1 MDFTAFLAG
10 ASLTA
15 GRIVVLDLNG
25 NIKILAP
32 GQAIAPG
39 ELVIETLEE
48 TDVPQFRIATD
59 AGETNITDD
68 IQQIFAALEEGQ
80 DPTQLGDDFATAAG
94 ETGGSSL
101 VAGGTI
107 SRIGAESLAST
118 DFSTQGLQA
127 LGLNEAQS
135 LSLFDLLND
144 ANTALQDID
153 SIAPSAPTITLDT
166 DSGSKADDFLTNDGS
181 YTVTDIE
188 DGATVEYFVDGEW
201 TTTEPV
207 AVEGENTIIIR
218 QTDDAGNSSES
229 STLTFTLDTTAPDAP
244 QISLDT
250 DSGSLADDFLTNKG
264 DFTVAGTE
272 EGATVEYF
280 VNGEWTTTAPTP
292 VEGDNTIIVRQT
304 DAAGNTSGSS
314 TLTFTL
320 DTTAPDAPQISLD
333 IDSGSL
339 ADDFLTNKGDFT
351 VTGTEEGATV
361 EYFVN
366 GEWTTTAPTPVE
378 GDNTI
383 IVRQTDAAG
392 NISGSSTLTF
402 TLDTTAPDAPQISLD
417 IDSGSLADDFLTN
430 KGDFTVA
437 GTEEGATVEYFV
449 NGEWTTTAPTPVEGE
464 NTIIVRQTDAAGN
477 TSGSSTL
484 TFTLDTTAPDAPQI
498 SLDIDSGSLA
508 DDFLTNKGDFAVTG
522 TEEGATVEYFVN
534 GEWTT
539 TAPTPVE
546 GDNTIIVRQTDTA
559 GNTSGSS
566 TLTFTLDTTAQA
578 GTVSVDPITS
588 DDVITET
595 EKNQTITVT
604 GSATGGDIKTGDIV
618 TAIINGKEYTGSVSE
633 DGAWELSVSGSD
645 LAVDTAFEVTVNST
659 DAAGNEVTSKGESVH
674 RFDDTPINVNIDI
687 DPITSDSVINAQ
699 EVNSLVTVTGTVT
712 GESFSSGVVTLTIN
726 GVEYTGEVVDG
737 KYSIEVKGSDLSAD
751 SDNVVDAK
759 VDVVNTAG
767 NIGSATSTEFYLVD
781 TFARGT
787 IKIDP
792 ITDDNVVNK
801 AESEGLVKVTGSVGG
816 DARPGDQVTV
826 VVNGVTY
833 TTSVLSNKTWEVS
846 VSGSDLAQ
854 DDKVT
859 ATVTGDDWAGNPFS
873 GSGERDYVVDTTAA
887 GAPGVT
893 ITEDGD
899 NDGYISAAELSG
911 DVNVTISLT
920 GTNAVAGDTLTVNGT
935 DIELT
940 QAQIDAGEVLT
951 TVAAPAEGATL
962 TVEATITD
970 KAGNVSEKGTDSAIL
985 DTTAAGA
992 PGVTITEDGDNDGYI
1007 SAAELSGDVNVTIS
1021 LTGTNAVAG
1030 DTLTVN
1036 GTDIELTQAQIDAGE
1051 VLTTVA
1057 APAEGATL
1065 TVEATITDK
1074 AGNVSEKG
1082 TDSAILDTTAA
1093 GAPGVTITED
1103 GDNDGY
1109 ISAAELSGDVNVTIS
1124 LTGTN
1129 AVAGDTL
1136 TVNGTDIELT
1146 QAQIDAGEVLTTVA
1160 APAEGATLTVE
1171 ATITDK
1177 AGNVS
1182 EKGTDSAILDTT
1194 AAGAP
1199 GVTITE
1205 DGDNDGYIS
1214 AAELSGDVNV
1224 TISLTGTNA
1233 VAGDTLTVNGT
1244 DIELTQAQIDAG
1256 EVLTTVAAPA
1266 EGATLT
1272 VEATI
1277 TDKAGNVSEKGTDSA
1292 ILDTI
1297 VLAEIDILNI
1307 AGDHKISADESNA
1320 DVTVV
1325 GYVNKDAQP
1334 NDKIDFYVNGELI
1347 GSGFVSNEP
1356 HLDAHGN
1363 QIGYKFEFVTKGSN
1377 LIPDGEVDGG
1387 AILTAKVTVS
1397 DVAGNTFVATTT
1409 EPYFFDIDAPDAP
1422 TITKVTDDSSGS
1434 DYSVVTLHGTGSE
1447 PGNEVEVF
1455 AKDANGVYV
1464 TIGTATVQQDLSWT
1478 LDISNESAIPLNDNE
1493 FLYAKEKDSFGNV
1506 SEASNTVHYYHGTY
1520 DPALAESTDDF
1531 VLLGSGDDL
1540 FKSNQDDA
1548 NNKLVVDGGA
1558 GNDTAELNFA
1568 STNASVALNTDGS
1581 VTITEANGD
1590 VNTFIE
1596 FENFKFTDG
1605 TKTTSE
1611 LFAPK
1616 VSLERDQDDVINSD
1630 RSTVGYTI
1638 TLPVGAVVGAMLTIV
1653 IEGVTQSFALEPE
1666 HIAAG
1671 TISGSIDSGSVVG
1684 DELSI
1689 SAEITYGN
1697 QPSHLEFKDSDQLAV
1712 NEGPQGNDFVVTL
1725 SPDSSVIGFDFETE
1739 STADGQ
1745 QIDVVTDRED
1755 DANSTD
1761 AKETTISFDSLPV
1774 LGTVYVVNSDGS
1786 RTEVTKDTVV
1796 KVTDKL
1802 EYDLHDDVNDKL
1814 SFDAQTDFKGVYAD
1828 DTVTSFVLD
1837 SGVIISGGHYTGSRP
1852 DTDSSLTPDEL
1863 FFDNADNEKG
1873 LGVGSSEL
1881 DVSTKDYISVDFS
1894 QISQGKTDVLVK
1906 EANVTFGSV
1915 WGNYNDTSSA
1925 DAQIHVLVFKDG
1937 QVVQEFIYDD
1947 DQQPI
1952 YDGSGVFTANIKVDG
1967 GFDEIRVY
1975 TTHGTDNPNDNGN
1988 SNVTLQSV
1996 EVVDAAVSEEVVYEA
2011 TDSDKGTDKGTI
2023 DFVTDSTETSTN
2035 NAPHLADT
2043 RFSEV
2048 GTEDTEIS
2056 LNLGA
2061 LNPTDPDGDAVYI
2074 SNVSVDPSYGS
2085 LVLTHDANGVVT
2097 SAVFK
2102 PAENKHF
2109 DDVPFTVTVSDGHKT
2124 DTATVMLEVKAVA
2137 DAPNVTVVFGDS
2149 VTTNVTMDSTLHTK
2163 LVNGQ
2168 VLSEADKAALGVT
2181 GVVVEVNRNATGT
2194 NGSEVLF
2201 GSAQAD
2207 TMYGKYG
2214 NDVFVGGA
2222 GDDKIDGDDSLSTT
2236 DHDGVDTVIYSGP
2249 LSNYTLV
2256 NNGDFGGKVDQWAVF
2271 DSTGKDASARTGTSW
2286 ELTGDHLYEIERLV
2300 FSDAIV
2306 TLNPD
2311 GTYHVEQITET
2322 VLNLSAS
2329 VADRDGSE
2337 YLDEVQIKGLPDGT
2351 MIIDK
2356 DTGETLGGFQNIN
2369 GEQVWVIDIEGNS
2382 TQSINYDNLVVRTP
2396 SSEALD
2402 VDVHVVAKENSLP
2415 QSDVGASTEVNAAA
2429 SNDVLADQ
2437 GGEVPTTLISLVI
2450 DSSGS
2455 MASKPTGLT
2464 ESRIEYVLEAS
2475 IELLKNVKSQQ
2486 GSESVLVQMIDF
2498 DTDATHA
2505 TNGSSSVWMT
2515 VTQAISVLN
2524 SALANVDNDNYNGIF
2539 DAEGWTNYDQGVDA
2553 VMAGYQDATVKGITG
2568 DTNDV
2573 IYFLSDGAQNQ
2584 GTIGSDWAAFIKGKD
2599 VTAVGVGSEANVPSS
2614 GLIQVSGSADNIV
2627 YIPDEK
2633 LVTDLPKLRPTIGTA
2648 GSLLMSVSGDDATE
2662 VVIDATKAQV
2672 IQMIDTDSSVIN
2684 MPDSLSFSVDSVSN
2698 ELLVSTLYG
2707 DFRIGQDGSYYFQP
2721 DSSAPK
2727 INTGQSVAFEVLM
2740 TVKDVSGVESE
2751 QLVTLNVSPNGESNA
2766 AATSSFNASTGDDQI
2781 RGTDN
2786 NDIILGHA
2794 GNDVLDGGLGD
2805 DLLFGGA
2812 GSDLLIG
2819 GLGNDILTG
2828 GDGADIFKW
2837 VDMETARDRVTD
2849 FNASQ
2854 GDKLDLADLFDDMSK
2869 ADIDTLLADLGSG
2882 DNQGAVGDVSIRVSD
2897 DASASHLTIVKGGQT
2912 LTIDF
2917 DGASA
2922 ADITSSLMDNL
2933 NHLKD

>member
-153 SIAPSAPTITLDT
+153 SVAPSAPTITLDT

-392 NISGSSTLTF
+392 NTSGSSTLTF

-437 GTEEGATVEYFV
+437 GTEEGTTVEYFV
-449 NGEWTTTAPTPVEGE
+449 NGEWTTTAPTPVEGD

-687 DPITSDSVINAQ
+687 DPITSDSVVNAQ

-787 IKIDP
+787 IKIDS
-792 ITDDNVVNK
+792 ITDDNVINK

-873 GSGERDYVVDTTAA
+873 GSGERDYVVDTEIGTDGDDATKA
-887 GAPGVT
+887 VSIDS
-893 ITEDGD
+893 ITEDTADATDFITSDNQLVISGSVDLAEGD
-899 NDGYISAAELSG
+899 S
-911 DVNVTISLT
+911 
-920 GTNAVAGDTLTVNGT
+920 LTVNF
-935 DIELT
+935 
-940 QAQIDAGEVLT
+940 
-951 TVAAPAEGATL
+951 
-962 TVEATITD
+962 
-970 KAGNVSEKGTDSAIL
+970 
-985 DTTAAGA
+985 
-992 PGVTITEDGDNDGYI
+992 
-1007 SAAELSGDVNVTIS
+1007 
-1021 LTGTNAVAG
+1021 
-1030 DTLTVN
+1030 N
-1036 GTDIELTQAQIDAGE
+1036 GTDYTTDNGLSIADGKWTLDVTGTTLADGSYDVTATVTDTAGNS
-1051 VLTTVA
+1051 
-1057 APAEGATL
+1057 
-1065 TVEATITDK
+1065 DK
-1074 AGNVSEKG
+1074 AE
-1082 TDSAILDTTAA
+1082 
-1093 GAPGVTITED
+1093 
-1103 GDNDGY
+1103 
-1109 ISAAELSGDVNVTIS
+1109 
-1124 LTGTN
+1124 
-1129 AVAGDTL
+1129 
-1136 TVNGTDIELT
+1136 
-1146 QAQIDAGEVLTTVA
+1146 Q
-1160 APAEGATLTVE
+1160 
-1171 ATITDK
+1171 
-1177 AGNVS
+1177 
-1182 EKGTDSAILDTT
+1182 
-1194 AAGAP
+1194 
-1199 GVTITE
+1199 
-1205 DGDNDGYIS
+1205 
-1214 AAELSGDVNV
+1214 
-1224 TISLTGTNA
+1224 
-1233 VAGDTLTVNGT
+1233 
-1244 DIELTQAQIDAG
+1244 
-1256 EVLTTVAAPA
+1256 
-1266 EGATLT
+1266 
-1272 VEATI
+1272 
-1277 TDKAGNVSEKGTDSA
+1277 
-1292 ILDTI
+1292 TI
-1297 VLAEIDILNI
+1297 VVDTEIGTEIDILNI

-1387 AILTAKVTVS
+1387 AILTAKVTVF

-1478 LDISNESAIPLNDNE
+1478 LDISSESAIPVNDNE

-1506 SEASNTVHYYHGTY
+1506 SEASDSVHYFHGDYSTVS
-1520 DPALAESTDDF
+1520 AESTDDF

-1568 STNASVALNTDGS
+1568 STSASVALNADGS

-1596 FENFKFTDG
+1596 FEHFKFTDG

-1616 VSLERDQDDVINSD
+1616 VILERDQDDVINSD

-1671 TISGSIDSGSVVG
+1671 AISGSIDSGSIVG

-1774 LGTVYVVNSDGS
+1774 LGTVYVVNRDGS

-1852 DTDSSLTPDEL
+1852 DTDSSLTPDDL

-1975 TTHGTDNPNDNGN
+1975 TTHGTDNPNNNGN

-2149 VTTNVTMDSTLHTK
+2149 VTTNVTMDSTLHAK

-2194 NGSEVLF
+2194 NDSEVLF

-2222 GDDKIDGDDSLSTT
+2222 GDDKIDGDDSLSTI
-2236 DHDGVDTVIYSGP
+2236 DRDGVDTVIYSGP

-2322 VLNLSAS
+2322 ALNLSAS

-2356 DTGETLGGFQNIN
+2356 DTGETLGGFQDIN

-2455 MASKPTGLT
+2455 MKSKPYQL
-2464 ESRIEYVLEAS
+2464 SDMRIEYVLSAS
-2475 IELLKNVKSQQ
+2475 ISLLNNVLAQK
-2486 GSESVLVQMIDF
+2486 GSEDVLVQLIDF
-2498 DTDATHA
+2498 DSNAKTY
-2505 TNGSSSVWMT
+2505 GWMS
-2515 VTQAISVLN
+2515 VTQAIDKLSY
-2524 SALANVDNDNYNGIF
+2524 ALDRVDSSDYRGIF
-2539 DAEGWTNYDQGVDA
+2539 DPAGSTDYEDAAEATIDGYGLEPVKSLQGE
-2553 VMAGYQDATVKGITG
+2553 
-2568 DTNDV
+2568 TNDV
-2573 IYFLSDGAQNQ
+2573 IYFLSDGENIE
-2584 GTIGSDWAAFIKGKD
+2584 GWSSSINTEWDSFIKSKE
-2599 VTAVGVGSEANVPSS
+2599 VIAVGVGNESSVPKQDLQEVAGSE
-2614 GLIQVSGSADNIV
+2614 GTIV
-2627 YIPDEK
+2627 YIPDSQLE
-2633 LVTDLPKLRPTIGTA
+2633 TELPKLRPTIGTA
-2648 GSLLMSVSGDDATE
+2648 GSLLMAVSGDDATE

-2819 GLGNDILTG
+2819 GLGDDILTG
-2828 GDGADIFKW
+2828 GEGADIFKW
-2837 VDMETARDRVTD
+2837 VEMETASDRVTD
-2849 FNASQ
+2849 FNVSQ

-2882 DNQGAVGDVSIRVSD
+2882 DNQGAVGDVSISVSD

>member
-1 MDFTAFLAG
+1 
-10 ASLTA
+10 
-15 GRIVVLDLNG
+15 
-25 NIKILAP
+25 
-32 GQAIAPG
+32 
-39 ELVIETLEE
+39 
-48 TDVPQFRIATD
+48 
-59 AGETNITDD
+59 
-68 IQQIFAALEEGQ
+68 
-80 DPTQLGDDFATAAG
+80 
-94 ETGGSSL
+94 
-101 VAGGTI
+101 
-107 SRIGAESLAST
+107 
-118 DFSTQGLQA
+118 
-127 LGLNEAQS
+127 
-135 LSLFDLLND
+135 
-144 ANTALQDID
+144 
-153 SIAPSAPTITLDT
+153 
-166 DSGSKADDFLTNDGS
+166 
-181 YTVTDIE
+181 
-188 DGATVEYFVDGEW
+188 
-201 TTTEPV
+201 
-207 AVEGENTIIIR
+207 
-218 QTDDAGNSSES
+218 
-229 STLTFTLDTTAPDAP
+229 
-244 QISLDT
+244 
-250 DSGSLADDFLTNKG
+250 
-264 DFTVAGTE
+264 
-272 EGATVEYF
+272 
-280 VNGEWTTTAPTP
+280 
-292 VEGDNTIIVRQT
+292 
-304 DAAGNTSGSS
+304 
-314 TLTFTL
+314 
-320 DTTAPDAPQISLD
+320 
-333 IDSGSL
+333 
-339 ADDFLTNKGDFT
+339 
-351 VTGTEEGATV
+351 
-361 EYFVN
+361 
-366 GEWTTTAPTPVE
+366 
-378 GDNTI
+378 
-383 IVRQTDAAG
+383 
-392 NISGSSTLTF
+392 
-402 TLDTTAPDAPQISLD
+402 
-417 IDSGSLADDFLTN
+417 
-430 KGDFTVA
+430 
-437 GTEEGATVEYFV
+437 
-449 NGEWTTTAPTPVEGE
+449 
-464 NTIIVRQTDAAGN
+464 
-477 TSGSSTL
+477 
-484 TFTLDTTAPDAPQI
+484 
-498 SLDIDSGSLA
+498 
-508 DDFLTNKGDFAVTG
+508 
-522 TEEGATVEYFVN
+522 
-534 GEWTT
+534 
-539 TAPTPVE
+539 
-546 GDNTIIVRQTDTA
+546 
-559 GNTSGSS
+559 
-566 TLTFTLDTTAQA
+566 
-578 GTVSVDPITS
+578 
-588 DDVITET
+588 
-595 EKNQTITVT
+595 
-604 GSATGGDIKTGDIV
+604 
-618 TAIINGKEYTGSVSE
+618 
-633 DGAWELSVSGSD
+633 
-645 LAVDTAFEVTVNST
+645 
-659 DAAGNEVTSKGESVH
+659 
-674 RFDDTPINVNIDI
+674 
-687 DPITSDSVINAQ
+687 
-699 EVNSLVTVTGTVT
+699 
-712 GESFSSGVVTLTIN
+712 
-726 GVEYTGEVVDG
+726 
-737 KYSIEVKGSDLSAD
+737 
-751 SDNVVDAK
+751 
-759 VDVVNTAG
+759 
-767 NIGSATSTEFYLVD
+767 
-781 TFARGT
+781 
-787 IKIDP
+787 
-792 ITDDNVVNK
+792 
-801 AESEGLVKVTGSVGG
+801 
-816 DARPGDQVTV
+816 
-826 VVNGVTY
+826 
-833 TTSVLSNKTWEVS
+833 
-846 VSGSDLAQ
+846 
-854 DDKVT
+854 
-859 ATVTGDDWAGNPFS
+859 
-873 GSGERDYVVDTTAA
+873 
-887 GAPGVT
+887 
-893 ITEDGD
+893 
-899 NDGYISAAELSG
+899 
-911 DVNVTISLT
+911 
-920 GTNAVAGDTLTVNGT
+920 
-935 DIELT
+935 
-940 QAQIDAGEVLT
+940 
-951 TVAAPAEGATL
+951 
-962 TVEATITD
+962 
-970 KAGNVSEKGTDSAIL
+970 
-985 DTTAAGA
+985 
-992 PGVTITEDGDNDGYI
+992 
-1007 SAAELSGDVNVTIS
+1007 
-1021 LTGTNAVAG
+1021 
-1030 DTLTVN
+1030 
-1036 GTDIELTQAQIDAGE
+1036 
-1051 VLTTVA
+1051 
-1057 APAEGATL
+1057 
-1065 TVEATITDK
+1065 
-1074 AGNVSEKG
+1074 
-1082 TDSAILDTTAA
+1082 
-1093 GAPGVTITED
+1093 
-1103 GDNDGY
+1103 
-1109 ISAAELSGDVNVTIS
+1109 
-1124 LTGTN
+1124 
-1129 AVAGDTL
+1129 
-1136 TVNGTDIELT
+1136 
-1146 QAQIDAGEVLTTVA
+1146 
-1160 APAEGATLTVE
+1160 
-1171 ATITDK
+1171 
-1177 AGNVS
+1177 
-1182 EKGTDSAILDTT
+1182 
-1194 AAGAP
+1194 
-1199 GVTITE
+1199 
-1205 DGDNDGYIS
+1205 
-1214 AAELSGDVNV
+1214 
-1224 TISLTGTNA
+1224 
-1233 VAGDTLTVNGT
+1233 
-1244 DIELTQAQIDAG
+1244 AG

-1616 VSLERDQDDVINSD
+1616 VILERDQDDVINSD

-2149 VTTNVTMDSTLHTK
+2149 ATTNVIISSSLHQK
-2163 LVNGQ
+2163 LTSANSGTVFTE
-2168 VLSEADKAALGVT
+2168 SDAKELGFTINSVFVANET
-2181 GVVVEVNRNATGT
+2181 YRSATGDS
-2194 NGSEVLF
+2194 NNNLIVGSSSLAGDELIGDSLTSSGF
-2201 GSAQAD
+2201 
-2207 TMYGKYG
+2207 G
-2214 NDVFVGGA
+2214 NDVFVGKQ
-2222 GDDKIDGDDSLSTT
+2222 GDDYFVGGTGSIDES
-2236 DHDGVDTVIYSGP
+2236 VKDTVVYSGN
-2249 LSNYTLV
+2249 LAEYEITHV
-2256 NNGDFGGKVDQWAVF
+2256 GDQTSRLDWIIF
-2271 DSTGKDASARTGTSW
+2271 DELHRDTPQYGSTGDK
-2286 ELTGDHLYEIERLV
+2286 LYQIERLI
-2300 FSDAIV
+2300 FADAIV

-2322 VLNLSAS
+2322 ALNLSAS

-2415 QSDVGASTEVNAAA
+2415 QSDAGASTEVNAAA

-2684 MPDSLSFSVDSVSN
+2684 MPDSLSFSVDSISN

-2837 VDMETARDRVTD
+2837 VDMETARDLVTD

>member
-687 DPITSDSVINAQ
+687 DPITSDSVVNAQ

-726 GVEYTGEVVDG
+726 GVEYTGEVVNG

-787 IKIDP
+787 IKIDS
-792 ITDDNVVNK
+792 ITDDNVINK

-873 GSGERDYVVDTTAA
+873 GSGERDYVVDTEIGTDGDDATKA
-887 GAPGVT
+887 VSIDS
-893 ITEDGD
+893 ITEDTADATDFITSDNQLVISGSVDLAEGD
-899 NDGYISAAELSG
+899 S
-911 DVNVTISLT
+911 
-920 GTNAVAGDTLTVNGT
+920 LTVNF
-935 DIELT
+935 
-940 QAQIDAGEVLT
+940 
-951 TVAAPAEGATL
+951 
-962 TVEATITD
+962 
-970 KAGNVSEKGTDSAIL
+970 
-985 DTTAAGA
+985 
-992 PGVTITEDGDNDGYI
+992 
-1007 SAAELSGDVNVTIS
+1007 
-1021 LTGTNAVAG
+1021 
-1030 DTLTVN
+1030 N
-1036 GTDIELTQAQIDAGE
+1036 GTDYTTDNGLSIADGKWTLDVTGTTLADGSYDVTATVTDTAGNS
-1051 VLTTVA
+1051 
-1057 APAEGATL
+1057 
-1065 TVEATITDK
+1065 DK
-1074 AGNVSEKG
+1074 AE
-1082 TDSAILDTTAA
+1082 
-1093 GAPGVTITED
+1093 
-1103 GDNDGY
+1103 
-1109 ISAAELSGDVNVTIS
+1109 
-1124 LTGTN
+1124 
-1129 AVAGDTL
+1129 
-1136 TVNGTDIELT
+1136 
-1146 QAQIDAGEVLTTVA
+1146 Q
-1160 APAEGATLTVE
+1160 
-1171 ATITDK
+1171 
-1177 AGNVS
+1177 
-1182 EKGTDSAILDTT
+1182 
-1194 AAGAP
+1194 
-1199 GVTITE
+1199 
-1205 DGDNDGYIS
+1205 
-1214 AAELSGDVNV
+1214 
-1224 TISLTGTNA
+1224 
-1233 VAGDTLTVNGT
+1233 
-1244 DIELTQAQIDAG
+1244 
-1256 EVLTTVAAPA
+1256 
-1266 EGATLT
+1266 
-1272 VEATI
+1272 
-1277 TDKAGNVSEKGTDSA
+1277 
-1292 ILDTI
+1292 TI
-1297 VLAEIDILNI
+1297 VVDTEIGTEVDILKI

-1540 FKSNQDDA
+1540 FKSDQDDA

-1568 STNASVALNTDGS
+1568 STSASVSLNADGS

-1616 VSLERDQDDVINSD
+1616 VILERDQDDVINSD

-1671 TISGSIDSGSVVG
+1671 AISGSIDSGSIVG

-1814 SFDAQTDFKGVYAD
+1814 SFDAQTDFKGVHAD
-1828 DTVTSFVLD
+1828 DTVTSFALD

-1975 TTHGTDNPNDNGN
+1975 TTHGTDNPNNNGN

-2011 TDSDKGTDKGTI
+2011 TDSDKGSDKGTI

-2149 VTTNVTMDSTLHTK
+2149 ATTNVIISSSLHQK
-2163 LVNGQ
+2163 LTSANSGTVFTE
-2168 VLSEADKAALGVT
+2168 SDAKELGFTINSVFVANET
-2181 GVVVEVNRNATGT
+2181 YRSATGDS
-2194 NGSEVLF
+2194 NNNLIVGSSSLAGDELIGDSLTSSGF
-2201 GSAQAD
+2201 
-2207 TMYGKYG
+2207 G
-2214 NDVFVGGA
+2214 NDVFVGKQ
-2222 GDDKIDGDDSLSTT
+2222 GDDYFVGGTGSIDES
-2236 DHDGVDTVIYSGP
+2236 VKDTVVYSGN
-2249 LSNYTLV
+2249 LAEYEITHV
-2256 NNGDFGGKVDQWAVF
+2256 GDQTSRLDWIIF
-2271 DSTGKDASARTGTSW
+2271 DELHRDTPQYGSTGDK
-2286 ELTGDHLYEIERLV
+2286 LYQIERLI
-2300 FSDAIV
+2300 FADAIV

-2322 VLNLSAS
+2322 ALNLSAS

-2415 QSDVGASTEVNAAA
+2415 QSDAGASTEVNAAA

-2684 MPDSLSFSVDSVSN
+2684 MPDSLSFSVDSISN

-2812 GSDLLIG
+2812 GNDILVG

-2849 FNASQ
+2849 FNVSQ

-2882 DNQGAVGDVSIRVSD
+2882 DNQGAVGNVSISVSD

-2917 DGASA
+2917 DGATA

>member
-1 MDFTAFLAG
+1 M
-10 ASLTA
+10 
-15 GRIVVLDLNG
+15 
-25 NIKILAP
+25 P
-32 GQAIAPG
+32 
-39 ELVIETLEE
+39 
-48 TDVPQFRIATD
+48 
-59 AGETNITDD
+59 
-68 IQQIFAALEEGQ
+68 
-80 DPTQLGDDFATAAG
+80 
-94 ETGGSSL
+94 
-101 VAGGTI
+101 
-107 SRIGAESLAST
+107 
-118 DFSTQGLQA
+118 
-127 LGLNEAQS
+127 
-135 LSLFDLLND
+135 
-144 ANTALQDID
+144 
-153 SIAPSAPTITLDT
+153 
-166 DSGSKADDFLTNDGS
+166 AD
-181 YTVTDIE
+181 
-188 DGATVEYFVDGEW
+188 
-201 TTTEPV
+201 
-207 AVEGENTIIIR
+207 
-218 QTDDAGNSSES
+218 
-229 STLTFTLDTTAPDAP
+229 
-244 QISLDT
+244 
-250 DSGSLADDFLTNKG
+250 
-264 DFTVAGTE
+264 
-272 EGATVEYF
+272 
-280 VNGEWTTTAPTP
+280 
-292 VEGDNTIIVRQT
+292 
-304 DAAGNTSGSS
+304 
-314 TLTFTL
+314 
-320 DTTAPDAPQISLD
+320 
-333 IDSGSL
+333 
-339 ADDFLTNKGDFT
+339 
-351 VTGTEEGATV
+351 
-361 EYFVN
+361 
-366 GEWTTTAPTPVE
+366 
-378 GDNTI
+378 
-383 IVRQTDAAG
+383 
-392 NISGSSTLTF
+392 
-402 TLDTTAPDAPQISLD
+402 
-417 IDSGSLADDFLTN
+417 
-430 KGDFTVA
+430 
-437 GTEEGATVEYFV
+437 
-449 NGEWTTTAPTPVEGE
+449 
-464 NTIIVRQTDAAGN
+464 
-477 TSGSSTL
+477 
-484 TFTLDTTAPDAPQI
+484 
-498 SLDIDSGSLA
+498 
-508 DDFLTNKGDFAVTG
+508 
-522 TEEGATVEYFVN
+522 
-534 GEWTT
+534 
-539 TAPTPVE
+539 
-546 GDNTIIVRQTDTA
+546 
-559 GNTSGSS
+559 
-566 TLTFTLDTTAQA
+566 
-578 GTVSVDPITS
+578 
-588 DDVITET
+588 
-595 EKNQTITVT
+595 
-604 GSATGGDIKTGDIV
+604 ATG
-618 TAIINGKEYTGSVSE
+618 
-633 DGAWELSVSGSD
+633 
-645 LAVDTAFEVTVNST
+645 
-659 DAAGNEVTSKGESVH
+659 
-674 RFDDTPINVNIDI
+674 
-687 DPITSDSVINAQ
+687 
-699 EVNSLVTVTGTVT
+699 
-712 GESFSSGVVTLTIN
+712 
-726 GVEYTGEVVDG
+726 
-737 KYSIEVKGSDLSAD
+737 
-751 SDNVVDAK
+751 
-759 VDVVNTAG
+759 
-767 NIGSATSTEFYLVD
+767 
-781 TFARGT
+781 
-787 IKIDP
+787 
-792 ITDDNVVNK
+792 
-801 AESEGLVKVTGSVGG
+801 VKVT
-816 DARPGDQVTV
+816 AQVTDV
-826 VVNGVTY
+826 
-833 TTSVLSNKTWEVS
+833 
-846 VSGSDLAQ
+846 
-854 DDKVT
+854 
-859 ATVTGDDWAGNPFS
+859 AGNAS
-873 GSGERDYVVDTTAA
+873 GVAEDTQGVDTIIA
-887 GAPGVT
+887 
-893 ITEDGD
+893 
-899 NDGYISAAELSG
+899 
-911 DVNVTISLT
+911 
-920 GTNAVAGDTLTVNGT
+920 
-935 DIELT
+935 
-940 QAQIDAGEVLT
+940 
-951 TVAAPAEGATL
+951 
-962 TVEATITD
+962 
-970 KAGNVSEKGTDSAIL
+970 
-985 DTTAAGA
+985 
-992 PGVTITEDGDNDGYI
+992 
-1007 SAAELSGDVNVTIS
+1007 
-1021 LTGTNAVAG
+1021 
-1030 DTLTVN
+1030 
-1036 GTDIELTQAQIDAGE
+1036 
-1051 VLTTVA
+1051 
-1057 APAEGATL
+1057 
-1065 TVEATITDK
+1065 
-1074 AGNVSEKG
+1074 
-1082 TDSAILDTTAA
+1082 
-1093 GAPGVTITED
+1093 
-1103 GDNDGY
+1103 
-1109 ISAAELSGDVNVTIS
+1109 
-1124 LTGTN
+1124 
-1129 AVAGDTL
+1129 
-1136 TVNGTDIELT
+1136 
-1146 QAQIDAGEVLTTVA
+1146 
-1160 APAEGATLTVE
+1160 
-1171 ATITDK
+1171 
-1177 AGNVS
+1177 
-1182 EKGTDSAILDTT
+1182 
-1194 AAGAP
+1194 
-1199 GVTITE
+1199 
-1205 DGDNDGYIS
+1205 
-1214 AAELSGDVNV
+1214 
-1224 TISLTGTNA
+1224 
-1233 VAGDTLTVNGT
+1233 
-1244 DIELTQAQIDAG
+1244 
-1256 EVLTTVAAPA
+1256 
-1266 EGATLT
+1266 
-1272 VEATI
+1272 
-1277 TDKAGNVSEKGTDSA
+1277 
-1292 ILDTI
+1292 
-1297 VLAEIDILNI
+1297 AEIDILNI

-1611 LFAPK
+1611 LFASK
-1616 VSLERDQDDVINSD
+1616 VILERDQDDVINSD

-2149 VTTNVTMDSTLHTK
+2149 ATTNVIISSSLHQK
-2163 LVNGQ
+2163 LTSANSGTVFTE
-2168 VLSEADKAALGVT
+2168 SDAKELGFTINSVFVANET
-2181 GVVVEVNRNATGT
+2181 YRSATGDS
-2194 NGSEVLF
+2194 NNNLIVGSSSLAGDELIGDSLTSSGF
-2201 GSAQAD
+2201 
-2207 TMYGKYG
+2207 G
-2214 NDVFVGGA
+2214 NDVFVGKQ
-2222 GDDKIDGDDSLSTT
+2222 GDDYFVGGTGSIDESVKDA
-2236 DHDGVDTVIYSGP
+2236 VVYSGN
-2249 LSNYTLV
+2249 LAEYEITHV
-2256 NNGDFGGKVDQWAVF
+2256 GDQTSRLDWIIF
-2271 DSTGKDASARTGTSW
+2271 DELHRDTPQYGSTGDK
-2286 ELTGDHLYEIERLV
+2286 LYQIERLI
-2300 FSDAIV
+2300 FADAIV

-2322 VLNLSAS
+2322 ALNLSAS

-2415 QSDVGASTEVNAAA
+2415 QSDAGASTEVNAAA

-2684 MPDSLSFSVDSVSN
+2684 MPDSLSFSVDSISN

-2837 VDMETARDRVTD
+2837 VDMETARDLVTD